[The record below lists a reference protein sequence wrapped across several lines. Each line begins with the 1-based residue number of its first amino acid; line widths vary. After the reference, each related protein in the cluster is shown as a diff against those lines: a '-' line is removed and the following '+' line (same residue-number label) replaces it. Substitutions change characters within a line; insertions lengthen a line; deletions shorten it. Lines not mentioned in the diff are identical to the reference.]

1 LLSILLSILWTPAA
15 QPAVPPLPGPAVPVY
30 TLEVSRLRRT
40 DAHRQA
46 EVTPSGP
53 PSDEAERLYTVRF
66 RYRGTGPAQGLV
78 LVVPLPADARYVPG
92 SATGPGAVISFSV
105 DGGASFDL
113 PDALVARNAAG
124 DERRA
129 TPAEYTH
136 IRWEL
141 AGEFPPGLSGIV
153 SFRARRVA
161 AGFAAPG
168 AL

>member
-1 LLSILLSILWTPAA
+1 M
-15 QPAVPPLPGPAVPVY
+15 PVY
-30 TLEVSRLRRT
+30 TLEVSRVRRA
-40 DAHRQA
+40 DADRPVEA
-46 EVTPSGP
+46 ASSGP
-53 PSDEAERLYTVRF
+53 GPAEAERLYTVRF

-78 LVVPLPADARYVPG
+78 LVVPLPVDTWYVPD

-105 DGGASFDL
+105 DRGASFDL
-113 PDALVARNAAG
+113 PEALVARNEAG
-124 DERRA
+124 DERPA
-129 TPAEYTH
+129 TPADYTH

-153 SFRARRVA
+153 SFRARVA